1 MVKKLEVTNLSGN
14 IGKEL
19 MKKIYST
26 AYKLEAT
33 QVIIKES
40 KYNRF
45 AVVELH
51 CEDGC
56 IDWNYTVSI

>member
-1 MVKKLEVTNLSGN
+1 MGKKLEIINLSGN

-19 MKKIYST
+19 IKKIYSA
-26 AYKLEAT
+26 AYRLEAT
-33 QVIIKES
+33 QVIIKKS

-51 CEDGC
+51 CKDGC